1 MGPTAALQF
10 PYPTSDKSSLPPS
23 NLALSGHHFFS
34 DLTTPTF
41 DLNTNA
47 NELGY
52 VYSKKLAGTPAPP
65 LADGQTPIGYG
76 NVPWLLLEAK
86 TGSTGGIQQI
96 YRLNTAGGNPPPT
109 CTDQPDYFEVQ
120 YAAEYWF
127 YRP

>member
-23 NLALSGHHFFS
+23 NLALSGHHFFT

-41 DLNTNA
+41 NLDTKA

-52 VYSKKLAGTPAPP
+52 VLTKKLAATSGPP

-76 NVPWLLLEAK
+76 NVPWLLLESK
-86 TGSTGGIQQI
+86 TGTIGNIQQV
-96 YRLNTAGGNPPPT
+96 YRLNTAGGSPPPN
-109 CTDQPDYFEVQ
+109 CVNQPDFFEQQ

-127 YRP
+127 YA